1 MHICGFFRNME
12 NNSVKW
18 MYLLV
23 LSLVWGS
30 SFILIKKALLGL
42 TPLQIGSLRILIA
55 AVFLLIIG
63 FRRLKKIKKNEWKWI
78 IASGVLGTFIPSFLF
93 PLAQTEIDSSISS
106 ILNTITP
113 LMTLVF
119 GFFIFSIS
127 FTKRQLF
134 GLVIGFLGGVLLIL
148 QGAEVNPNQNYLYT
162 LFILAATVCYALNLN
177 LIKTKLQE
185 VSSLAIAVGCFSF
198 LMIPAFVVLLS
209 TGFFSK
215 EVLFSTTTSLSIL
228 YVALLGVF
236 GTALAL
242 LFFNKLIQVS
252 SPVFSSSV
260 TYFLP
265 IVALFWG
272 VLDGETLTL
281 TQIMAAVFILF
292 GVVLANRKRKQ
303 KTAPI

>member
-1 MHICGFFRNME
+1 ME
-12 NNSVKW
+12 NNSLKW
-18 MYLLV
+18 MYLIV

-42 TPLQIGSLRILIA
+42 TPIQIGSLRILIA
-55 AVFLLIIG
+55 SVFLLIIG
-63 FRRLKKIKKNEWKWI
+63 FRRLKKIKKHEWKWI
-78 IASGVLGTFIPSFLF
+78 IASGILGTFIPSFLF

-127 FTKRQLF
+127 FTRRQLL
-134 GLVIGFLGGVLLIL
+134 GLVIGFFGGVLLIL

-162 LFILAATVCYALNLN
+162 LFVLAATVCYALNLN

-209 TGFFSK
+209 TGFFSE
-215 EVLFSTTTSLSIL
+215 EVLFLPTTSLSIL
-228 YVALLGVF
+228 YVTFLGVF

-272 VLDGETLTL
+272 VLDGETLSFA
-281 TQIMAAVFILF
+281 QIMAAGLILF

>member
-1 MHICGFFRNME
+1 ME
-12 NNSVKW
+12 NNSLKW
-18 MYLLV
+18 IYLIV

-42 TPLQIGSLRILIA
+42 TPIQIGSLRIVIA

-78 IASGVLGTFIPSFLF
+78 IVSGVLGTFIPSFLF

-106 ILNTITP
+106 VLNTVTP

-127 FTKRQLF
+127 FTRRQLL
-134 GLVIGFLGGVLLIL
+134 GLVIGFLGAILLIVR
-148 QGAEVNPNQNYLYT
+148 GAEVNPNQNYLYT
-162 LFILAATVCYALNLN
+162 LFILVATVCYALNLN

-198 LMIPAFVVLLS
+198 LLVPAFLVLLN
-209 TGFFSK
+209 TGFFS
-215 EVLFSTTTSLSIL
+215 EEIIFSPKTPLSIL
-228 YVALLGVF
+228 YVTFLGIF

-242 LFFNKLIQVS
+242 LFFNKLIQIS

-272 VLDGETLTL
+272 VLDGEKLSL
-281 TQIMAAVFILF
+281 TQIMAAALILL

>member
-1 MHICGFFRNME
+1 ME
-12 NNSVKW
+12 NNSLKW
-18 MYLLV
+18 IYLIV

-42 TPLQIGSLRILIA
+42 TPIQIGSLRIVIA

-106 ILNTITP
+106 VLNTVTP

-127 FTKRQLF
+127 FTRRQLL
-134 GLVIGFLGGVLLIL
+134 GLVIGFLGAILLIVR
-148 QGAEVNPNQNYLYT
+148 GAEVNPNQNYLYT
-162 LFILAATVCYALNLN
+162 LFILVATVCYALNLN

-198 LMIPAFVVLLS
+198 LLVPAFLVLLN
-209 TGFFSK
+209 TGFFS
-215 EVLFSTTTSLSIL
+215 EEIIFSPKTPLSIL
-228 YVALLGVF
+228 YVTFLGIF

-242 LFFNKLIQVS
+242 LFFNKLIQIS

-272 VLDGETLTL
+272 VLDGEKLSL
-281 TQIMAAVFILF
+281 TQIMAAALILL

>member
-1 MHICGFFRNME
+1 ME
-12 NNSVKW
+12 NNSLKW
-18 MYLLV
+18 VYLIV

-42 TPLQIGSLRILIA
+42 TPIQIGSLRILIA
-55 AVFLLIIG
+55 AVFLLLIG

-78 IASGVLGTFIPSFLF
+78 IASGILGTLIPSFLF

-127 FTKRQLF
+127 FTRSQLF

-198 LMIPAFVVLLS
+198 LLIPAFVVLLN
-209 TGFFSK
+209 TGFFSE
-215 EVLFSTTTSLSIL
+215 EVLFSTTASLSIL
-228 YVALLGVF
+228 YVALLGIF

-272 VLDGETLTL
+272 VLDGETLSFA
-281 TQIMAAVFILF
+281 QIMAAGLILF

-303 KTAPI
+303 KTVPI

>member
-1 MHICGFFRNME
+1 ME
-12 NNSVKW
+12 NSSLKW
-18 MYLLV
+18 LYLIV

-42 TPLQIGSLRILIA
+42 TPIQIGSLRIVIA
-55 AVFLLIIG
+55 AVFLLLIG

-106 ILNTITP
+106 VLNTITP

-127 FTKRQLF
+127 FTRSQLL
-134 GLVIGFLGGVLLIL
+134 GLVIGFFGAILLIV

-177 LIKTKLQE
+177 LIKTRLQE

-198 LMIPAFVVLLS
+198 LLVPAFLVLLN
-209 TGFFSK
+209 TGFFSE
-215 EVLFSTTTSLSIL
+215 EVFFSPTTSLSIL
-228 YVALLGVF
+228 YVTFLGIF

-242 LFFNKLIQVS
+242 LFFNKLIQIS

-272 VLDGETLTL
+272 VLDGETLSL
-281 TQIMAAVFILF
+281 TQIMAAILILL

>member
-1 MHICGFFRNME
+1 ME